1 MQHSYNNVG
10 DFCFSLAEK
19 LFPICRSITG
29 PGVRETLNI
38 LRAEIPEITIQSVKT
53 GYQAFDWTVPQEWS
67 INGGYIEDLNGNKII
82 DFCNNN
88 LHVVNYSTPV
98 NTVVSFDE
106 LNKHLFSLEEI
117 SNAVPYVASYYK
129 RDWGFCLTHDQKK
142 RLDTSAKYKVFIDS
156 AHYDGELNYGELII
170 NPGRE
175 KEIFFS
181 TYLCHPSMANNEL
194 SGPVLAIAIAKYI
207 ISLADLKYSYRFVFL
222 PETIGSIVYLSK
234 HLPEMKQRIYSG
246 FNLTCV
252 GDERTYS
259 FLPSR
264 NGNTISDRV
273 AKYALR
279 NMVTKF
285 TEYSWFDRGSDERQY
300 CAPGVDLPVASVMR
314 SKYGEYPEYH
324 TSLDD
329 LSLISPKG
337 LQGSFEVYKFILN
350 ILEKDCFPKSAH
362 LCEPQLGKRGLYHDV
377 TPKYVPDTKMMM
389 DILSMA
395 DGKHSI
401 LDIAETLSV
410 GFQNVYET
418 VQLLKT
424 HHIVE

>member
-1 MQHSYNNVG
+1 MQDSHNNVG

-38 LRAEIPEITIQSVKT
+38 LQAEIPEITIQSVKT

-67 INGGYIEDLNGNKII
+67 INAGYIEDLNGNKII

-98 NTVVSFDE
+98 DDVVSFDE

-117 SNAVPYVASYYK
+117 SNAIPYVASYYK

-194 SGPVLAIAIAKYI
+194 SGPVLAVAIAKHV
-207 ISLADLKYSYRFVFL
+207 ISLADLNYSYRFLFL

-279 NMVTKF
+279 NMVTEF

-329 LSLISPKG
+329 LSLISPLG

-350 ILEKDCFPKSAH
+350 ILEKDFFPKSVH

-395 DGKHSI
+395 DGKHSV